1 MGRPRGPNPKYRKY
15 KDDIGHAKHWAF
27 LRQRAQANFRGEGW
41 EFTIE
46 EYFAFWTDDQWLS
59 RGRGQQD
66 LCMIRKDIEKPWSVE
81 NCVIIVRYQQLVR
94 YKKPRIHPQ
103 NGFPKDL

>member
-1 MGRPRGPNPKYRKY
+1 MKGRKF
-15 KDDIGHAKHWAF
+15 KDEIEHAKHWAF

-46 EYFAFWTDDQWLS
+46 EYFDFWTNDQWLC

-66 LCMIRKDIEKPWSVE
+66 LCMVRKDTDKPWSNS
-81 NCVIIVRYQQLVR
+81 NCLIIVRYQQLVR
-94 YKKPRIHPQ
+94 NKNPRIFPEK
-103 NGFPKDL
+103 GFPTL